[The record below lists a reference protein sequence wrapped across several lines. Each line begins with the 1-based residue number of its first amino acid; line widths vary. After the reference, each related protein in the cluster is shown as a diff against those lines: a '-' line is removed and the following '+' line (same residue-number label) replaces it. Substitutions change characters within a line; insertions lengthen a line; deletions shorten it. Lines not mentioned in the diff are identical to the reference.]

1 MEKKVISIILCSMP
15 SALPHP
21 ANEKKNQT
29 KKNGTKEEK
38 IKPTPHTLK

>member
-1 MEKKVISIILCSMP
+1 MP

-21 ANEKKNQT
+21 ANEKKIKQ
-29 KKNGTKEEK
+29 KNGTKEEK